1 MSTVEQLIP
10 TSTWKSDPIHSSV
23 GFSVRHMVVGRFRGQ
38 FKDYDVV
45 VRSEG
50 GQLSIEGRVNVASID
65 IQDEN
70 LYPHLLSPDFF
81 DAERH
86 PELTFRSTAVRQDGD
101 QLVVEGD
108 LTIKGTTQH
117 VEGRGTVTGPAVDI
131 GGNEK
136 LGLELETTVDRAAYG
151 LDWNAPLPS
160 GGVAVGNE
168 VKLEISL
175 ELVREQ

>member
-1 MSTVEQLIP
+1 MSAVEQLVP
-10 TSTWKSDPIHSSV
+10 TGTYKSDPIHSSV

-38 FKDYDVV
+38 FNDYDVV
-45 VRSEG
+45 LRSDE
-50 GQLSIEGRVNVASID
+50 GQLSIEGRVNVASVD
-65 IQDEN
+65 VKDEN

-81 DAERH
+81 DAERN
-86 PELTFRSTAVRQDGD
+86 PEITFRSTSVRQDGD
-101 QLVVEGD
+101 QIVVDGD
-108 LTIKGTTQH
+108 LTIKGVTQR
-117 VEGRGTVTGPAVDI
+117 VEGRGTVTGPATDI

-136 LGLELETTVDRAAYG
+136 LGLELETTVDRSAYG

-175 ELVREQ
+175 ELVQES

>member
-1 MSTVEQLIP
+1 MSVVEQLIP
-10 TSTWKSDPIHSSV
+10 TGTYKSDPIHSTV

-38 FKDYDVV
+38 FKDYDVT
-45 VRSEG
+45 VRSDD

-65 IQDEN
+65 VQDEN
-70 LYPHLLSPDFF
+70 LYPHLLAPDFF

-86 PELTFRSTAVRQDGD
+86 PELTFNSTSVRQDGE
-101 QLVVEGD
+101 QIVVDGD
-108 LTIKGTTQH
+108 LTIKGVTQR
-117 VEGRGTVTGPAVDI
+117 VEGRGTVTGPATDI

-136 LGLELETTVDRAAYG
+136 LGLELETSVDRTAYG
-151 LDWNAPLPS
+151 LDWNAPLPN

>member
-1 MSTVEQLIP
+1 MNAVEQLVP
-10 TSTWKSDPIHSSV
+10 TGTYRSDPIHSTV

-38 FKDYDVV
+38 FNDYDVV
-45 VRSEG
+45 VRSDEG
-50 GQLSIEGRVNVASID
+50 KLSIEGRVIVPSID
-65 IQDEN
+65 VKDEN

-81 DAERH
+81 DAERN
-86 PELTFRSTAVRQDGD
+86 PEITFRSTEVRQDGEQITVD
-101 QLVVEGD
+101 GD
-108 LTIKGTTQH
+108 LTIKGVTQR
-117 VEGRGTVTGPAVDI
+117 VEGRGTVTGPAADI

-136 LGLELETTVDRAAYG
+136 LGLELETTVDRTAYG

-160 GGVAVGNE
+160 GGVAVGND